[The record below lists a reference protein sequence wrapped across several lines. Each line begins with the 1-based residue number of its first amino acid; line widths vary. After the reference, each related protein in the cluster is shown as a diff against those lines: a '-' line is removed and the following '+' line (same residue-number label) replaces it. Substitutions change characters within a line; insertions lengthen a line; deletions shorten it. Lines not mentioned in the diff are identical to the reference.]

1 MKRHPSLAPLSRQ
14 HHPALMLSQLLKKN
28 APAYKGLPTDTEGKM
43 LYATQFYHSDL
54 VPHFADEEKV
64 FDKLKNIS
72 PLLDVA
78 IKEIVEEHVLL
89 HQMFKDI
96 PGQMDAAAYLDVLG
110 HKLEKH
116 IRKEDRELFPMIEQL
131 VDEATMSS
139 INDLLNH

>member
-14 HHPALMLSQLLKKN
+14 HHPALILSQLLKKN
-28 APAYKGLPTDTEGKM
+28 APAYKGMPTDTEGKM
-43 LYATQFYHSDL
+43 LYATEFYHSDL

-64 FDKLKNIS
+64 FEKLNNIS
-72 PLLDVA
+72 PLLDTA

-89 HQMFKDI
+89 HQLFKGI
-96 PGQMDAAAYLDVLG
+96 PGQTDAATYMDVLG
-110 HKLEKH
+110 HTLEKH

-131 VDEATMSS
+131 VDEATMVS